1 LETSNLAGV
10 LKIGTVNWVELAENR
25 YLGLRF
31 YPFFVRVFNMESEV
45 LAFAICMGRNS
56 NHV

>member
-1 LETSNLAGV
+1 VGV

-25 YLGLRF
+25 NLGLRF
-31 YPFFVRVFNMESEV
+31 YPFSVLRSFNMESAV

-56 NHV
+56 DHV